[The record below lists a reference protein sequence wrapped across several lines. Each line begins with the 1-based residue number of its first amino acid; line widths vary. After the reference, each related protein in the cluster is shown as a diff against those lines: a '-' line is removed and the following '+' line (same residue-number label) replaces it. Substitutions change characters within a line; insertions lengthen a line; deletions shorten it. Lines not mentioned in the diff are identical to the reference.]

1 MNEELLPNAC
11 LEPGFPR
18 KTSVETAR
26 QWMHELGFEV
36 LSASKGAYY
45 DGHERD
51 DVVQYRGEFLIEV
64 GFLHPDQAPTPEA
77 HLAFPCDV
85 PLPSSEVRE
94 KTVVIFHD
102 ESTFNANDDQST
114 QWGVKGEGMLR
125 PKSKGS
131 GIMVLDFHR

>member
-1 MNEELLPNAC
+1 M
-11 LEPGFPR
+11 
-18 KTSVETAR
+18 
-26 QWMHELGFEV
+26 
-36 LSASKGAYY
+36 
-45 DGHERD
+45 
-51 DVVQYRGEFLIEV
+51 IEV

-77 HLAFPCDV
+77 QRAFLCDV

-102 ESTFNANDDQST
+102 ESTFNAKFNDD